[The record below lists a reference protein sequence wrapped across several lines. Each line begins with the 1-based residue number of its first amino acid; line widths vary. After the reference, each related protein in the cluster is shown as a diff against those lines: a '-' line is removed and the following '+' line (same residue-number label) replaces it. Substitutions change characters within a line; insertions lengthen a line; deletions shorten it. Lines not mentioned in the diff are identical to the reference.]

1 MQEFGTIG
9 FYSMRPPQSFLHRED
24 ILIRTGDM
32 TIFRL
37 PVATVS
43 RQGPVVGRRAEDGPS
58 TPRSRSRGVL
68 DVSSTQEFGSIGLYS
83 T

>member
-9 FYSMRPPQSFLHRED
+9 FYSMRPSQSFLNRED

-32 TIFRL
+32 AIFRL
-37 PVATVS
+37 PVARES
-43 RQGPVVGRRAEDGPS
+43 RQGPEVGRRAEDGPS
-58 TPRSRSRGVL
+58 TPRSRARGVL
-68 DVSSTQEFGSIGLYS
+68 GVSSRQDFGSIGLYS